1 MAREIEASRECARC
15 GFVEIVFIEGFD
27 RAESD
32 GFRAIENIPE
42 ALRAHFV
49 GIRVFPGVAHAIV
62 EIAHAR
68 GIVAVRHGFIERE
81 LPVQNARFN
90 GVERALH
97 SAVRRIEQALCSA
110 EIVHGRNE
118 QVDGRECAVRLHRH
132 EGVHFPNGLQ
142 GALARMERLF
152 EGAVGANGASQ
163 LAEQHHLVVFAFDFG
178 VDFAFL
184 AAVEPVDA
192 RIANGVLLAIHK
204 RVHGSVERIVAQEA
218 QRIGATHGHFVF
230 LEHLQA
236 FLQRGDEFAGGV
248 VVHDAAQSEEFLH
261 ARRKNEVEQ
270 RIGALVAQQER
281 IFLVD
286 RFADDVRMRG
296 IDVLAE
302 EIVGKNCRHD
312 ASLSEVWRGAFYG
325 ELTLSR
331 QCTRPSVG
339 PMIYNRSSVFSAAP
353 RTLRKLLFWASLPRK
368 KEARMS
374 AMKLTKREKSWI
386 VYDVGNSA
394 FVLLAS
400 TLIPIYF
407 SAIADPGSSVVVAWG
422 YATTVAS
429 LLLALLMPFLGSIAD
444 LKGNKKR
451 LLVGSIGT
459 GAVLLA
465 CMGIPGNAM
474 VFLVMYVV
482 ATIMLNASLV
492 FYDAFLIDAT
502 DSEDRYDEVSSQG
515 YAWGYIG
522 SCVPFII
529 CLVLVLFGESF
540 GLGQLDAIRISFV
553 ITAVWWVVFSVPV
566 LKNVHQTHYKERTEH
581 LFRDALVGL
590 WATAKRIFADKRV
603 FMFML
608 AFFFY
613 IDGVHTII
621 TMSTSYGTDL
631 GIGSTQLV
639 LALLVTQFVA
649 FPSAI
654 AYGRLAGKFGTKRML
669 LIAIFAYF
677 CITLFAAFFLRSATE
692 FWVLAVCVGL
702 FQGGIQALS
711 RSEFGKLIPKEH
723 ANEYYG
729 FFDIFGKYA
738 TVLGTLLVSVFTQIT
753 GNSSIGVLS
762 IAVLFIV
769 GFVLM
774 TKVPEK

>member
-1 MAREIEASRECARC
+1 
-15 GFVEIVFIEGFD
+15 
-27 RAESD
+27 
-32 GFRAIENIPE
+32 
-42 ALRAHFV
+42 
-49 GIRVFPGVAHAIV
+49 
-62 EIAHAR
+62 
-68 GIVAVRHGFIERE
+68 
-81 LPVQNARFN
+81 
-90 GVERALH
+90 
-97 SAVRRIEQALCSA
+97 
-110 EIVHGRNE
+110 
-118 QVDGRECAVRLHRH
+118 
-132 EGVHFPNGLQ
+132 
-142 GALARMERLF
+142 
-152 EGAVGANGASQ
+152 
-163 LAEQHHLVVFAFDFG
+163 
-178 VDFAFL
+178 
-184 AAVEPVDA
+184 
-192 RIANGVLLAIHK
+192 
-204 RVHGSVERIVAQEA
+204 
-218 QRIGATHGHFVF
+218 
-230 LEHLQA
+230 
-236 FLQRGDEFAGGV
+236 
-248 VVHDAAQSEEFLH
+248 
-261 ARRKNEVEQ
+261 
-270 RIGALVAQQER
+270 
-281 IFLVD
+281 
-286 RFADDVRMRG
+286 
-296 IDVLAE
+296 
-302 EIVGKNCRHD
+302 
-312 ASLSEVWRGAFYG
+312 
-325 ELTLSR
+325 
-331 QCTRPSVG
+331 
-339 PMIYNRSSVFSAAP
+339 
-353 RTLRKLLFWASLPRK
+353 
-368 KEARMS
+368 MS
-374 AMKLTKREKSWI
+374 AIKLTKREKSWI

-529 CLVLVLFGESF
+529 CLVLVLFGENF

-553 ITAVWWVVFSVPV
+553 ITAMWWVVFSVPV

-762 IAVLFIV
+762 IAVLFII